1 MKTLKIKLALAGIL
15 VVGSALNSLSSK
27 LYVNVNNAASASPF
41 TNWVSAATN
50 IQQAVDAAAAGDDIV
65 VTNGIYATGRADSG

>member
-27 LYVNVNNAASASPF
+27 LYVNVNNATPAAPF

-65 VTNGIYATGRADSG
+65 VTNGI